1 MVLLSRQKFVL
12 LLRINHATLTR
23 GRVMIK
29 KVQEQEK
36 ASREAQSDLQTFKGA
51 QTRSSCRAKWKVSPL
66 QSGEFKHPANMQP
79 NVRQMWL

>member
-1 MVLLSRQKFVL
+1 MVLLSRQKLVL

-29 KVQEQEK
+29 KVQEE
-36 ASREAQSDLQTFKGA
+36 ASRETQSDLQTFKRA
-51 QTRSSCRAKWKVSPL
+51 QRRSSCRAKWKVSPL
-66 QSGEFKHPANMQP
+66 RSAEFKHPANMQP